1 MGIARRVHAESKTQL
16 KIIIFE
22 IEKKETFRYRE
33 EKMTAIDINENK
45 PVSLNQ
51 KRQRKDWLIRHIPV
65 KVKGRSPRPYRVPK
79 LISSIVMGV
88 CLYLAVHLN
97 AGPRY
102 QNDILLRRGERDLS
116 GDIDYFAY
124 YSTYQVQFNNSLVDY
139 GYPPTRNVVGPM
151 VGNVVNME
159 HTRTSN
165 P

>member
-1 MGIARRVHAESKTQL
+1 MGQL

-102 QNDILLRRGERDLS
+102 QVTHRPEMLLVQWLETWSIWNIPGLLIHDSPPVKTGSNQFLIGFSTIL
-116 GDIDYFAY
+116 
-124 YSTYQVQFNNSLVDY
+124 
-139 GYPPTRNVVGPM
+139 M
-151 VGNVVNME
+151 V
-159 HTRTSN
+159 SN
-165 P
+165 RLKPA